1 VSNNSA
7 LCRRGAE
14 NIFSSDNLLPQP
26 TATEPILPD
35 VSNAR
40 AKGLYVIS
48 DFAISSVRIVNYQI
62 YLLLPNQP
70 IFEIFYS
77 TIEYYKPMILPVMI
91 MDIPAKIYS
100 EKGWLLKECLNK
112 I

>member
-1 VSNNSA
+1 
-7 LCRRGAE
+7 
-14 NIFSSDNLLPQP
+14 
-26 TATEPILPD
+26 
-35 VSNAR
+35 
-40 AKGLYVIS
+40 
-48 DFAISSVRIVNYQI
+48 VNYQI